1 MIINNLG
8 KLKAFA
14 FTQLL
19 LLLALKLYAQ
29 APAPAELSGNG
40 TSGDPYQ
47 ISSESDW
54 NAFAAAVNA
63 GYSYSGEFIKL
74 TANIGT
80 AADPVTMMVGDL
92 VDAVYYSFKGTF
104 DGDNKTLTFHYN
116 YTELQSSQ
124 RLNRVAPFRYINGA
138 TIKKLRVAGD
148 INMDKPNAG
157 GLFCVN
163 DIYNDSKSYIIDCT
177 VSVNITGYKDYCG
190 GFANDAKNVEFT
202 RCIYN
207 GKINVGRY
215 SGGFSAQGNKKTIID
230 NCLCAPTEGSE
241 IYSRSGNFVGDKN
254 AIVSADSHYTLVPNM
269 PEVSYTNQGTRAYT
283 SEPPA
288 VPAVFTKYQQLI
300 DNNYYY
306 TEGNATII
314 GLHHGY
320 TYTGSEIDVVCGM
333 TFEGEPLTQNVDYSM
348 SVSPMPVLEDGE
360 YTMTLNGVNDNGFYG
375 SISQSFRVIDGLI
388 GHGTEESPYL
398 INDADDWRIFADI
411 INLGVDVDKYYKL
424 TSDITVG
431 SELSPI
437 NYIVGADEDTEEDER
452 FKGHFDGDF
461 HTITMHMQR
470 TEPYAAPFGVI
481 ENAVIEN
488 LAVTGK
494 IKTSHKYAAGIA
506 AYTYGIDTIRSCFSS
521 VIIDCSDIV
530 TLDPGKPGDCTH
542 GGLVGQAGHINGD
555 KLDVENCIFN
565 GSIVDT
571 KEEKTA
577 QRCSGLV
584 GYREV
589 ALTYAN
595 CTMAGTIDILANKAT
610 FHRNGQGTFTNAY
623 YITPSNQGSNQGL
636 EITSSAAPIDGIYRK
651 YTVSDNDYYVPGG
664 IITGIEK
671 TTFSYSGEVIDIDPT
686 ITYYGWTLN
695 EGSDYNKI
703 LTYSTTEQGDYTPV
717 DEIREAGYYKLALA
731 GTGVYGGSI
740 VYDIRV
746 FSIDTWSELKVA
758 LTTEQGEFKLYKD
771 YIAGPD
777 DEALVVLH
785 NIVLDMNGHVINRN
799 RTESEDAGY
808 VFKVES
814 GANLT
819 IENGRITGG
828 KDNGSGG
835 GIYNLGTL
843 TLNEVV
849 IINNA
854 STETGGG
861 IYCHT
866 GSRFNMNGGGV
877 INNQT
882 TGHGGLNVPAGGGGI
897 HANEVIEFVMNNV
910 VVTQN
915 QTNSKGGG
923 IRLKTGHI
931 TSSINNCVITNNVV
945 TDNSNAQSKGG
956 GIFFEQSSNNTAI
969 LNVTGGMICENSVKN
984 EGGGIYIMSG
994 IVSIQNCDVLGN
1006 MSSDMGGAV
1015 SLYSGS
1021 ANHPNRFIMDGG
1033 SMSGNQSDN
1042 KGGGVYLHTNSI
1054 LEINDNAQI
1063 IGNNSKT
1070 TDADNVY
1077 LAGANDKIQIDGDV
1091 SSALI
1096 GVSRDAIGAIT
1107 SGLSGYGTEYNFI
1120 SDSGSHWVIRDEGE
1134 AYLQNYYIWG
1144 VTEGWPNL
1152 EGITKEG
1159 EDYNINA
1166 VVAIPENTVAS
1177 ANSITTGVGLLIIED
1192 GGQLVT
1198 GSTSSAKVQMEKTVN
1213 GSTAD
1218 DNGWHLISSTVA
1230 NPSITS
1236 ATNLI
1241 TTGEQKYDLYRY
1253 NEASDLQW
1261 ENYRAG
1267 HEDFT
1272 TLENGRGYL
1281 YRNENDHTINVS
1293 GTLNVSDVSY
1303 SLSYNATTAPS
1314 GNNNTLKGFNLI
1326 GNPYSHNI
1334 YKNDVYQE
1342 EGATPAI
1349 NDAELAV
1356 GYYVLNSAADAF
1368 EAKIGYNNP
1377 IKPCD
1382 AILVQ
1387 TTSAHDLVI
1396 TNTINPAA
1404 VYVEPGSGEKR
1415 KSGYENI
1422 MFEIANNE
1430 HRDVAYAMFIDG
1442 AGLNKIEH
1450 MNADVPMLYIHQYD
1464 EDYAIATMNDNV
1476 KSINLNF
1483 KAKTTGYY
1491 TLSVQPQ
1498 GEFGYLH
1505 LIDKLTGSD
1514 VDMLKEEEYTFIGSA
1529 ADKAERFVVRLSPS
1543 TSTGSETFAYQ
1554 SGDDIIV
1561 EGEGELQVFDVMG
1574 RLMMK
1579 KNVNGL
1585 ETIEKP
1591 SQTGVYIFRL
1601 DGQTQKIVVR

>member
-1 MIINNLG
+1 MIINSLR
-8 KLKAFA
+8 KLRVFI

-19 LLLALKLYAQ
+19 LLLALKLYSQ
-29 APAPAELSGNG
+29 TPTPAALSGNG
-40 TSGDPYQ
+40 TENEPYL
-47 ISSESDW
+47 ITSTADW
-54 NAFAAAVNA
+54 NAFAEAVNN
-63 GYSYSGEFIKL
+63 GYAYSDQFVKL
-74 TANIGT
+74 D
-80 AADPVTMMVGDL
+80 ADISVTEMVGNKVDL
-92 VDAVYYSFKGTF
+92 DYCSFEGIF
-104 DGDNKTLTFHYN
+104 DGDGNILTFTYD
-116 YTELQSSQ
+116 YSTLPTAD
-124 RLNRVAPFRYINGA
+124 RLDHVAPFRYINGA
-138 TIKKLRVAGD
+138 TIKNLNVAGL
-148 INMDKPNAG
+148 INMNKSNAG

-163 DIYNDSKSYIIDCT
+163 DINDGSVSYITDCT
-177 VSVNITGYKDYCG
+177 VSVTMSGYKDYCG

-215 SGGFSAQGNKKTIID
+215 SGGFSSTGNKTTIVN
-230 NCLCAPTEGSE
+230 NCLCAPAAGSE
-241 IYSRSGNFVGDKN
+241 IYRYSGNFVGDKN

-461 HTITMHMQR
+461 HTITMYMQR

-521 VIIDCSDIV
+521 VIIDCSDIK
-530 TLDPGKPGDCTH
+530 TFDPGKPGDCTH
-542 GGLVGQAGHINGD
+542 GGLVGQVGHIGGD
-555 KLDVENCIFN
+555 KLDIENCIFN
-565 GSIVDT
+565 GSIIDT
-571 KEEKTA
+571 KEVKTA
-577 QRCSGLV
+577 QRCAGFC

-589 ALTYAN
+589 TLTYTN
-595 CTMAGTIDILANKAT
+595 CTMAGTIDIYNDKAT
-610 FHRNGQGTFTNAY
+610 FHRNGHGTFTKAY
-623 YITPSNQGSNQGL
+623 YITPSNQGSNQGV
-636 EITSSAAPIDGIYRK
+636 EITSSAAPTDGIYRK

-882 TGHGGLNVPAGGGGI
+882 TGHGGSNVPAGGGGI

-915 QTNSKGGG
+915 TTNSKGGG
-923 IRLKTGHI
+923 IRLKTGNI
-931 TSSINNCVITNNVV
+931 TTSINNCVITNNVV

-1042 KGGGVYLHTNSI
+1042 KGGGVYVRSNSI

-1077 LAGANDKIQIDGDV
+1077 LAGGNDKIQIDGDV

-1096 GVSRDAIGAIT
+1096 GVSRDATGAIT

-1120 SDSGSHWVIRDEGE
+1120 SDSGSHWVILNEGE

-1166 VVAIPENTVAS
+1166 VVAIPENTVAT

-1198 GSTSSAKVQMEKTVN
+1198 GSTSSAKTRMKKTIE
-1213 GSTAD
+1213 GTTAD
-1218 DNGWHLISSTVA
+1218 DNGWYLIASPVA
-1230 NPSITS
+1230 NPKIAS

-1241 TTGEQKYDLYRY
+1241 TTGVNKYDLYRY

-1267 HEDFT
+1267 HADFT

-1281 YRNENDHTINVS
+1281 YRNLNDCVIEIN
-1293 GTLNVSDVSY
+1293 GDLNAADVNY
-1303 SLSYNATTAPS
+1303 TLSYTS
-1314 GNNNTLKGFNLI
+1314 SSELKGFNII
-1326 GNPYSHNI
+1326 GNPYSHTI
-1334 YKNDVYQE
+1334 YKGASTSAIPNGGLLE
-1342 EGATPAI
+1342 EKYYTLSQDGEWVLTDDGSAI
-1349 NDAELAV
+1349 PPMT
-1356 GYYVLNSAADAF
+1356 G
-1368 EAKIGYNNP
+1368 
-1377 IKPCD
+1377 
-1382 AILVQ
+1382 ILVQ
-1387 TTSAHDLVI
+1387 AKSAGTLTMKNSTEGQVTPSRSSDGKNIWV
-1396 TNTINPAA
+1396 TVANGNYEDRAC
-1404 VYVEPGSGEKR
+1404 VEFKEGR
-1415 KSGYENI
+1415 
-1422 MFEIANNE
+1422 
-1430 HRDVAYAMFIDG
+1430 
-1442 AGLNKIEH
+1442 GLNKIAH
-1450 MNADVPMLYIHQYD
+1450 QNKDVPMLYIRHND
-1464 EDYAIATMNDNV
+1464 EDFASVDVNPAER
-1476 KSINLNF
+1476 SLNLSF
-1483 KAKTTGYY
+1483 EAKTTGYY
-1491 TLSVQPQ
+1491 TLSMQTQ

-1505 LIDKLTGSD
+1505 LFDKLTGSD
-1514 VDMLKEEEYTFIGSA
+1514 VDMLQEKEYSFIGSV
-1529 ADKAERFVVRLSPS
+1529 ADNADRFLVRLCPLND
-1543 TSTGSETFAYQ
+1543 TGTFAYQ

-1561 EGEGELQVFDVMG
+1561 EGVGELEVFDVMG
-1574 RLMMK
+1574 RMVMK
-1579 KNVNGL
+1579 RQINGI
-1585 ETIEKP
+1585 ETVCE
-1591 SQTGVYIFRL
+1591 SSLQTGIYILRL
-1601 DGQTQKIVVR
+1601 EGKTQKIVVR

>member
-8 KLKAFA
+8 KFKAFA

-19 LLLALKLYAQ
+19 LLLALKLYSQ
-29 APAPAELSGNG
+29 TPTPAALSGNG

-63 GYSYSGEFIKL
+63 GYSYSGDFIKL

-80 AADPVTMMVGDL
+80 AADPVTTMVGDL

-104 DGDNKTLTFHYN
+104 DGDDHTLTFHYN
-116 YTELQSSQ
+116 YTEPSSQ
-124 RLNRVAPFRYINGA
+124 HLNRVAPFRYINGA

-190 GFANDAKNVEFT
+190 GFAAVASNTTFT
-202 RCIYN
+202 GCVYN
-207 GKINVGRY
+207 GRLNIGRY
-215 SGGFSAQGNKKTIID
+215 SGGFSAQGNKTTIVN
-230 NCLCAPTEGSE
+230 NCLCAPAAGSE
-241 IYSRSGNFVGDKN
+241 IYRYSGNFVGDKN

-882 TGHGGLNVPAGGGGI
+882 TGHGGSNVPAGGGGI

-1096 GVSRDAIGAIT
+1096 GVSRDATGAIT
-1107 SGLSGYGTEYNFI
+1107 SGLAGYGTEYNFI
-1120 SDSGSHWVIRDEGE
+1120 SDSGSHWVILNEGE

-1152 EGITKEG
+1152 DGITKVD
-1159 EDYNINA
+1159 EDYIIDA
-1166 VVAIPENTVAS
+1166 VVTIPENSVAT

-1198 GSTSSAKVQMEKTVN
+1198 GSTSSAKTRMKKTIE
-1213 GSTAD
+1213 GTTAD
-1218 DNGWHLISSTVA
+1218 DNGWYLIASPVA
-1230 NPSITS
+1230 NPNIAS

-1241 TTGEQKYDLYRY
+1241 TIGMHKYDLYRY
-1253 NEASDLQW
+1253 NEAADLQW

-1267 HEDFT
+1267 HADFT

-1281 YRNENDHTINVS
+1281 YRNLNDCVIEIN
-1293 GTLNVSDVSY
+1293 GDLNAANVNY
-1303 SLSYNATTAPS
+1303 TLSYTS
-1314 GNNNTLKGFNLI
+1314 SSELKGFNII
-1326 GNPYSHNI
+1326 GNPYSHTI
-1334 YKNDVYQE
+1334 YKGASTSAIPNGGLLE
-1342 EGATPAI
+1342 EKYYTLSQDGEWVLTDDGTAI
-1349 NDAELAV
+1349 APMT
-1356 GYYVLNSAADAF
+1356 G
-1368 EAKIGYNNP
+1368 
-1377 IKPCD
+1377 
-1382 AILVQ
+1382 ILVQ
-1387 TTSAHDLVI
+1387 ATETGVLTM
-1396 TNTINPAA
+1396 TNSTEGQVTPSRSSDGKNIWVTVANGN
-1404 VYVEPGSGEKR
+1404 YEDRTCVEFREG
-1415 KSGYENI
+1415 
-1422 MFEIANNE
+1422 
-1430 HRDVAYAMFIDG
+1430 H
-1442 AGLNKIEH
+1442 GLNKIEH
-1450 MNADVPMLYIHQYD
+1450 LNGEAPMLYIHHNG
-1464 EDYAIATMNDNV
+1464 EDFASVDMGKDV
-1476 KSINLNF
+1476 KLINLNF
-1483 KAKTTGYY
+1483 DAKTTGYY

-1529 ADKAERFVVRLSPS
+1529 ADAAERFVVRLSPS